1 MIAEIFIS
9 LCLAQDWKRKGKQE
23 KRGHPAVILIN
34 HCKIACLNSN
44 PCAWENVMKWLNF
57 EQRSPLRWSVL
68 KQETLRYKWVPKTNT
83 LRLVRTCQSNASG
96 VQTQLKCKR
105 KHSWPQGLGLFFLFV
120 CLFFGPGGG
129 ALNTN
134 ACANCKDYYAR
145 MGICSGFFFRDDW
158 VTTLSVCNVHAWN
171 NIKCK
176 RREKNKETEI
186 SRGKFLH
193 VLSVSLRS
201 GSSHVCLVVLALAFA
216 LSWASLALSWT
227 SFTAFY
233 LTP

>member
-1 MIAEIFIS
+1 MLLEVNDANENESANTTHVWTAVRSCNAKTQAMIAEIFIS
-9 LCLAQDWKRKGKQE
+9 LCLSQDWKRKGKQE

-96 VQTQLKCKR
+96 VQTQLKCKC

-134 ACANCKDYYAR
+134 ASANCKDYYAR
-145 MGICSGFFFRDDW
+145 MGICSGFFFPRW
-158 VTTLSVCNVHAWN
+158 LSDHA
-171 NIKCK
+171 
-176 RREKNKETEI
+176 
-186 SRGKFLH
+186 
-193 VLSVSLRS
+193 
-201 GSSHVCLVVLALAFA
+201 
-216 LSWASLALSWT
+216 
-227 SFTAFY
+227 
-233 LTP
+233 